1 LNSRVTPSF
10 WRALRTL
17 TRSEQRAAKR
27 AYRRFIADPSHP
39 SLQFKKLSGQD
50 NLWST
55 RVSISIRAVG
65 QRDGETVVWV
75 WIGSHSSFDNK
86 FG

>member
-1 LNSRVTPSF
+1 MTSRVTPSF
-10 WRALRTL
+10 WRALRAM

-27 AYRRFIADPSHP
+27 AYRRFMADPSHP
-39 SLQFKKLSGQD
+39 SLQFKKLAGQGE
-50 NLWST
+50 LWSV
-55 RVSISIRAVG
+55 RVNLSVRAVG
-65 QRDGETVVWV
+65 QRAGDVITWV